1 MIEIML
7 LRKLVYLKMRYI
19 ISGGGTGGHINPG
32 IAIAR
37 EIKTREPDAE
47 ILFVGTEHGLEK
59 DLVPREGFDIRFIDV
74 KGFRRKLSADT
85 FKTLVKLLKSFGE
98 IKKILREFKP
108 DAVIGTGG
116 YVCGPVVF
124 YAARKKIPTLI
135 HEQNAFPGVTN
146 RILSRYVDEV
156 AISFEESRQRFS
168 GKAKITFTGN
178 PIRTELFLLEKEK
191 AREKLGLPKGMPL
204 VVIFG
209 GSLGADHINECVK
222 EMILRHGREIPYR
235 LILATGV
242 RNYEKVMDAIR
253 EPLPDNI
260 QIVPYIYNMG
270 EVLAAADLAVTR
282 SGAITVSELSALG
295 VPSILIPSPFV
306 AENHQEFNA
315 RALENRGAAVVILQD
330 QLNSEILFGQIKKL
344 IDDSELRHKMASAA
358 QKYSIRDAAA
368 VIYSLVQSAIRTRK
382 HPQ

>member
-1 MIEIML
+1 M
-7 LRKLVYLKMRYI
+7 KYI

-32 IAIAR
+32 LAIAR
-37 EIKTREPDAE
+37 EIMTREPDAE

-59 DLVPREGFDIRFIDV
+59 DLVPREGFNIKFIGV
-74 KGFRRKLSADT
+74 RGFRRKLSADT
-85 FKTLVKLLKSFGE
+85 FRTIGKLFKSFGE
-98 IKKILREFKP
+98 IKRIFREFKP

-146 RILSRYVDEV
+146 RILSRFVNEV
-156 AISFEESRQRFS
+156 AISFEESRPRFK
-168 GKAKITFTGN
+168 GKARITFTGS
-178 PIRTELFLLEKEK
+178 PIRNELFLLDKEE
-191 AREKLGLPKGMPL
+191 ARKKLGLPKGMPL

-222 EMILRHGREIPYR
+222 EMILRHGREITYR
-235 LILATGV
+235 LMLATGV
-242 RNYEKVMDAIR
+242 RNYEKVMKDIKD
-253 EPLPDNI
+253 PLPGNI

-330 QLNSEILFGQIKKL
+330 QLNSEILYGQIKKL
-344 IDDSELRHKMASAA
+344 IENAELRSKMSSAA
-358 QKYSIRDAAA
+358 KKYSIRDAAA
-368 VIYSLVQSAIRTRK
+368 VIYSLVQRAIRTRK